1 MTRHRPHHVAALL
14 FVLAC
19 PAAPVLA
26 QSTGITDTSIKLGTT
41 ASITGPTAAVGMV
54 ADGMNLKF
62 NAVNAAGGVKMGD
75 GKTRKIEFII
85 ADDANEPPRALN
97 NARRLI
103 EQNEIFAL
111 VGAIGTL
118 QNQAIKPYITQKK
131 VPSLFVYS
139 GVYEFGDEK
148 LNPMS
153 TPLVPSFT
161 TEAAIYAEY
170 LKRVKPNAKVGI
182 LYLNTDFGQNF
193 LSGFKEAIKGSNI
206 QLLDAQPNNYSDPTV
221 DTQLT
226 NIKASGADTLL
237 LATVPKPAAQAVRFA
252 AESEWKPL
260 IMITYAAS
268 SPVALKPAGID
279 NLQGVVTGQFMKP
292 ISSKEYA
299 DDPGVKRYL
308 ADYEQFKPRFDRGD
322 TLGQMGY
329 MIADGVVAVLQ
340 DMKQPTREAMLEA
353 ARHMK
358 GIQLDLL
365 LPAIKLTTNG
375 KDDPFP
381 IEAMQ
386 VFVFKGDGY
395 IATGDP
401 VSYEGKT
408 PKL

>member
-1 MTRHRPHHVAALL
+1 
-14 FVLAC
+14 
-19 PAAPVLA
+19 
-26 QSTGITDTSIKLGTT
+26 
-41 ASITGPTAAVGMV
+41 
-54 ADGMNLKF
+54 
-62 NAVNAAGGVKMGD
+62 
-75 GKTRKIEFII
+75 
-85 ADDANEPPRALN
+85 
-97 NARRLI
+97 
-103 EQNEIFAL
+103 
-111 VGAIGTL
+111 
-118 QNQAIKPYITQKK
+118 
-131 VPSLFVYS
+131 
-139 GVYEFGDEK
+139 
-148 LNPMS
+148 
-153 TPLVPSFT
+153 
-161 TEAAIYAEY
+161 
-170 LKRVKPNAKVGI
+170 
-182 LYLNTDFGQNF
+182 
-193 LSGFKEAIKGSNI
+193 
-206 QLLDAQPNNYSDPTV
+206 
-221 DTQLT
+221 
-226 NIKASGADTLL
+226 
-237 LATVPKPAAQAVRFA
+237 VRFA

-268 SPVALKPAGID
+268 SPVALRPAGVD

>member
-1 MTRHRPHHVAALL
+1 MTLFLQQVVDGLAAGAIYAALALALVLVHRATRIVNFAQGEMATFSVYVCWQMTVWGVPLYVAVLLTMLMSFVLGAAVFRLFIQPVLDAPEETIVVSCIGL
-14 FVLAC
+14 FVA
-19 PAAPVLA
+19 
-26 QSTGITDTSIKLGTT
+26 
-41 ASITGPTAAVGMV
+41 
-54 ADGMNLKF
+54 F
-62 NAVNAAGGVKMGD
+62 
-75 GKTRKIEFII
+75 
-85 ADDANEPPRALN
+85 
-97 NARRLI
+97 
-103 EQNEIFAL
+103 
-111 VGAIGTL
+111 GAICLWIWGSDSA
-118 QNQAIKPYITQKK
+118 QFP
-131 VPSLFVYS
+131 
-139 GVYEFGDEK
+139 
-148 LNPMS
+148 
-153 TPLVPSFT
+153 PLVPSFT

-226 NIKASGADTLL
+226 NLKASGADTLL

-268 SPVALKPAGID
+268 SPVALKPAGVD

-340 DMKQPTREAMLEA
+340 QMKQPTREAMLEA

-358 GIQLDLL
+358 GVQLDLL

-395 IATGDP
+395 VATGDP